1 MRRWLI
7 AAALWMAAASPMAAC
22 PAWSLQRAEQE
33 IGHLSRQI
41 ADWKEAYWQQGSSG
55 VSDEVY
61 DMLSARL
68 AQWRRCFGEKAPPED
83 DLPPP
88 RGEVKHP
95 IAHTGVRKL
104 PDATSVGRW
113 MRDKTDLWVQPKV
126 DGVAVTLV
134 YRGGRFIRAISRGD
148 GLAGEDWTT
157 KVRQIPG
164 VPLTTSGALANS
176 VLQGEIFQ
184 RREGH
189 IQKGMGGMNSRARV
203 AGILMRKA
211 SSAALSTLGV
221 FIWAWPDG
229 PAQMS
234 TRLALLA
241 DGGFPVAQRYSHPV
255 KDWQQAAAWRE
266 RWFTSPLPFVTD
278 GIVIRTQREP
288 AGDGWLPGQGVWV
301 AAWKYQPVSQ
311 VAEVSTIQFA
321 IGRSGKIAVVA
332 HLQPIKLDDKLV
344 RRVNVG
350 SVARWRQLDLAPGD
364 QILVSLAG
372 QGIPRLDDVVWRGL
386 NRTKPLVPDTRYHSL
401 TCFENSDECREQFIA
416 RLVWISSEQGLGIDS
431 LGEAGWRQLAQSRHF
446 QHIFSW
452 LELTVSQLE
461 NIPGLTAT
469 RAEQLWHRFALTRR
483 APFHR
488 WISALGVPLP
498 RAAMRVLKDNSWRLI
513 EKRDVASW
521 QTLPGVGPKNAQRLV
536 EFIHHPVIK
545 SIVLKLGQLEVD
557 GFS

>member
-148 GLAGEDWTT
+148 GLAGEDWTA

-164 VPLTTSGALANS
+164 VPLTTSGALVNS

-189 IQKGMGGMNSRARV
+189 IQKRMGGMNSRARV

-211 SSAALSTLGV
+211 PSAALSTLGV

-229 PAQMS
+229 PARMS

-241 DGGFPVAQRYSHPV
+241 DGGFPVAQCYSHPV

-278 GIVIRTQREP
+278 GIVIRAQKEP
-288 AGDGWLPGQGVWV
+288 AGDGWLPGQGGWV
-301 AAWKYQPVSQ
+301 VAWKYQPVSQ

-372 QGIPRLDDVVWRGL
+372 QGIPRLDSVVWRASQ
-386 NRTKPLVPDTRYHSL
+386 REAPQPPSPRFHSL
-401 TCFENSDECREQFIA
+401 TCYFASSECAGQFLS
-416 RLVWISSEQGLGIDS
+416 RLVWLSSKPVLDIAGA
-431 LGEAGWRQLAQSRHF
+431 GEALWRTLMDDRRMAHL
-446 QHIFSW
+446 FSW
-452 LELTVSQLE
+452 LALT
-461 NIPGLTAT
+461 P
-469 RAEQLWHRFALTRR
+469 EQLQSVPGITSKRGLRLWHQFNLTREQ
-483 APFHR
+483 PFIR
-488 WISALGVPLP
+488 WVLALGVPIP
-498 RAAMRVLKDNSWRLI
+498 QSAQVSVAAENWQLLRERNESQWR
-513 EKRDVASW
+513 
-521 QTLPGVGPKNAQRLV
+521 QLPGVGQERARQLVAFLQNPDIAALAQWL
-536 EFIHHPVIK
+536 
-545 SIVLKLGQLEVD
+545 SGQRIP
-557 GFS
+557 GF

>member
-83 DLPPP
+83 ELPPP

-148 GLAGEDWTT
+148 GLAGEDWTA

-164 VPLTTSGALANS
+164 VPLTTAGALANS

-189 IQKGMGGMNSRARV
+189 IQKRMGGMNSRARV

-211 SSAALSTLGV
+211 PSAALSTLGV

-229 PAQMS
+229 PARMS

-288 AGDGWLPGQGVWV
+288 AGDGWLPGQGFWV

-321 IGRSGKIAVVA
+321 IGRSGKITVVA

-372 QGIPRLDDVVWRGL
+372 QGI
-386 NRTKPLVPDTRYHSL
+386 
-401 TCFENSDECREQFIA
+401 
-416 RLVWISSEQGLGIDS
+416 
-431 LGEAGWRQLAQSRHF
+431 EAG
-446 QHIFSW
+446 
-452 LELTVSQLE
+452 
-461 NIPGLTAT
+461 
-469 RAEQLWHRFALTRR
+469 
-483 APFHR
+483 
-488 WISALGVPLP
+488 
-498 RAAMRVLKDNSWRLI
+498 
-513 EKRDVASW
+513 
-521 QTLPGVGPKNAQRLV
+521 
-536 EFIHHPVIK
+536 
-545 SIVLKLGQLEVD
+545 
-557 GFS
+557 

>member
-83 DLPPP
+83 ELPPP

-211 SSAALSTLGV
+211 PSAALSTLGV

-350 SVARWRQLDLAPGD
+350 SVARWRQLDIVAGD
-364 QILVSLAG
+364 QVLISLAG
-372 QGIPRLDDVVWRGL
+372 QGIPRLDSVVWRASH
-386 NRTKPLVPDTRYHSL
+386 RDAPQPPSPRFHSL
-401 TCFENSDECREQFIA
+401 TCYYASSECAGQFLS
-416 RLVWISSEQGLGIDS
+416 RLVWLSSKPVLDMGGT
-431 LGEAGWRQLAQSRHF
+431 GEALWRTLIDDRRMAHL
-446 QHIFSW
+446 FSW
-452 LELTVSQLE
+452 LALT
-461 NIPGLTAT
+461 P
-469 RAEQLWHRFALTRR
+469 EQLQSVPGITSKRGLRLWHQFNLTREQ
-483 APFHR
+483 PFIR
-488 WISALGVPLP
+488 WVLALGVPIP
-498 RAAMRVLKDNSWRLI
+498 QSAQASVAAENWQQLRERNESQWR
-513 EKRDVASW
+513 R
-521 QTLPGVGPKNAQRLV
+521 LPGVGQERARQLVTFLQNPDIAALAQWL
-536 EFIHHPVIK
+536 
-545 SIVLKLGQLEVD
+545 SGQRIP
-557 GFS
+557 GF

>member
-7 AAALWMAAASPMAAC
+7 AAALWMAAAMAMAAC
-22 PAWSLQRAEQE
+22 PAWSLQRAGQE
-33 IGHLSRQI
+33 IEHLSRQI

-68 AQWRRCFGEKAPPED
+68 AQWRRCFGEKTPED

-104 PDATSVGRW
+104 PDATSVGHW

-189 IQKGMGGMNSRARV
+189 IQKQVGGMNSRARV

-211 SSAALSTLGV
+211 PSAALSTLGV

-278 GIVIRTQREP
+278 GIVIRTEKEP

-332 HLQPIKLDDKLV
+332 HLEPIKLDDKLV

-350 SVARWRQLDLAPGD
+350 SVARWRQLD
-364 QILVSLAG
+364 
-372 QGIPRLDDVVWRGL
+372 
-386 NRTKPLVPDTRYHSL
+386 
-401 TCFENSDECREQFIA
+401 
-416 RLVWISSEQGLGIDS
+416 
-431 LGEAGWRQLAQSRHF
+431 
-446 QHIFSW
+446 
-452 LELTVSQLE
+452 
-461 NIPGLTAT
+461 
-469 RAEQLWHRFALTRR
+469 
-483 APFHR
+483 
-488 WISALGVPLP
+488 
-498 RAAMRVLKDNSWRLI
+498 
-513 EKRDVASW
+513 
-521 QTLPGVGPKNAQRLV
+521 
-536 EFIHHPVIK
+536 
-545 SIVLKLGQLEVD
+545 
-557 GFS
+557 

>member
-1 MRRWLI
+1 MRRWMI

-83 DLPPP
+83 ELPPP

-148 GLAGEDWTT
+148 GLAGEDWTA

-164 VPLTTSGALANS
+164 VPLTTSGALVNS

-189 IQKGMGGMNSRARV
+189 IQKRMGGMNSRARV

-211 SSAALSTLGV
+211 PSAALSTLGV

-229 PAQMS
+229 PARMS

-278 GIVIRTQREP
+278 GIVIRAQKEP
-288 AGDGWLPGQGVWV
+288 AGDGWLPGQGGWV
-301 AAWKYQPVSQ
+301 VAWKYQPVSQ

-372 QGIPRLDDVVWRGL
+372 QGIPRLDSVVWRASQ
-386 NRTKPLVPDTRYHSL
+386 REAPQPPSPRFHSL
-401 TCFENSDECREQFIA
+401 TCYFASSECAGQFLS
-416 RLVWISSEQGLGIDS
+416 RLVWLSSKPVLDIAGA
-431 LGEAGWRQLAQSRHF
+431 GEALWRTLMDDRRMAHL
-446 QHIFSW
+446 FSW
-452 LELTVSQLE
+452 LALT
-461 NIPGLTAT
+461 P
-469 RAEQLWHRFALTRR
+469 EQLQSVPGITSKRGLRLWHQFNLTREQ
-483 APFHR
+483 PFIR
-488 WISALGVPLP
+488 WVLALGVPIP
-498 RAAMRVLKDNSWRLI
+498 QSAQVSVAAENWQLLRERNESQWR
-513 EKRDVASW
+513 
-521 QTLPGVGPKNAQRLV
+521 QLPGVGQERARQLVAFLQNPDIAALAQWL
-536 EFIHHPVIK
+536 
-545 SIVLKLGQLEVD
+545 SGQRIP
-557 GFS
+557 GF

>member
-41 ADWKEAYWQQGSSG
+41 AGWKEAYWQQGSSG

-134 YRGGRFIRAISRGD
+134 YRGGRLIQAISRGD
-148 GLAGEDWTT
+148 GLAGEDWTA

-164 VPLTTSGALANS
+164 VPQTTAGALADS

-184 RREGH
+184 LQEGH
-189 IQKGMGGMNSRARV
+189 LQKQAGGMNSRAKV

-211 SSAALSTLGV
+211 PSATLNTLGV

-229 PAQMS
+229 PARMS

-241 DGGFPVAQRYSHPV
+241 DGGFPLAQRYSHPV
-255 KDWQQAAAWRE
+255 KDWQETAVWRE
-266 RWFTSPLPFVTD
+266 RWFASPLPFVTD
-278 GIVIRTQREP
+278 GIVIRAEKEP
-288 AGDGWLPGQGVWV
+288 AGGRWLPGQGHWV
-301 AAWKYQPVSQ
+301 AAWKYQPFLQ
-311 VAEVSTIQFA
+311 VAEVTTIQFTV
-321 IGRSGKIAVVA
+321 GRSGKIAVVA
-332 HLQPIKLDDKLV
+332 HLEPVKLDDKLV
-344 RRVNVG
+344 RRVNIG
-350 SVARWRQLDLAPGD
+350 SVARWRQLDIVAGD
-364 QILVSLAG
+364 QVLVSLAG
-372 QGIPRLDDVVWRGL
+372 QGIPRLDSVVWRASH
-386 NRTKPLVPDTRYHSL
+386 RDAPQPPSPRFHSL
-401 TCFENSDECREQFIA
+401 TCYYASSECAGQFLS
-416 RLVWISSEQGLGIDS
+416 RLVWLSSKPVLDMGGT
-431 LGEAGWRQLAQSRHF
+431 GEALWRTLIDDRRMAHL
-446 QHIFSW
+446 FSW
-452 LELTVSQLE
+452 LALT
-461 NIPGLTAT
+461 P
-469 RAEQLWHRFALTRR
+469 EQLQSVPGITSKRGLRLWHQFNLTREQ
-483 APFHR
+483 PFIR
-488 WISALGVPLP
+488 WVLALGVPIP
-498 RAAMRVLKDNSWRLI
+498 QSAQASVAAENWQLLRERNESQWR
-513 EKRDVASW
+513 
-521 QTLPGVGPKNAQRLV
+521 QLPGVGQERARQLVTFLQNPDIAALAQWL
-536 EFIHHPVIK
+536 
-545 SIVLKLGQLEVD
+545 SGQRIP
-557 GFS
+557 GF

>member
-104 PDATSVGRW
+104 PDATSVGHW

-134 YRGGRFIRAISRGD
+134 YRGGRLIQAISRGD
-148 GLAGEDWTT
+148 GLVGEDWTT

-189 IQKGMGGMNSRARV
+189 IQKRMGGMNSRARV

-211 SSAALSTLGV
+211 PSAALSTLGV

-288 AGDGWLPGQGVWV
+288 AGDGWLPGQGFWV

-350 SVARWRQLDLAPGD
+350 SVARWRQLDIVAGD
-364 QILVSLAG
+364 QVLISLAG
-372 QGIPRLDDVVWRGL
+372 QGIPRLDSVVWRASQRDAPQL
-386 NRTKPLVPDTRYHSL
+386 PSPRFHSL
-401 TCFENSDECREQFIA
+401 TCYFATTECAGQLRS
-416 RLVWISSEQGLGIDS
+416 RLVWLSSKPVLDIAS
-431 LGEAGWRQLAQSRHF
+431 AGEALWRTLMDDRRMTHL
-446 QHIFSW
+446 FSW
-452 LELTVSQLE
+452 LALT
-461 NIPGLTAT
+461 P
-469 RAEQLWHRFALTRR
+469 EQLQSVPGITSKRGLRLWHQFNLAREQ
-483 APFHR
+483 PFIR
-488 WISALGVPLP
+488 WVLALGVPIP
-498 RAAMRVLKDNSWRLI
+498 QAAQASVAAENWQQLRERNESQWR
-513 EKRDVASW
+513 R
-521 QTLPGVGPKNAQRLV
+521 LPGVGQERARQLVTFLQNPDIAALAQWL
-536 EFIHHPVIK
+536 
-545 SIVLKLGQLEVD
+545 SGQRIP
-557 GFS
+557 GF

>member
-148 GLAGEDWTT
+148 GLAGEDWTA

-164 VPLTTSGALANS
+164 VPLTTSGALVNS

-189 IQKGMGGMNSRARV
+189 IQKRMGGMNSRARV

-211 SSAALSTLGV
+211 PSAALSTLGV

-229 PAQMS
+229 PARMS

-278 GIVIRTQREP
+278 GIVIRAQKEP
-288 AGDGWLPGQGVWV
+288 AGDGWLPGQGGWV
-301 AAWKYQPVSQ
+301 VAWKYQPVSQ

-372 QGIPRLDDVVWRGL
+372 QGIPRLDSVVWRASQ
-386 NRTKPLVPDTRYHSL
+386 REAPQPPSPRFHSL
-401 TCFENSDECREQFIA
+401 TCYFASSECAGQFLS
-416 RLVWISSEQGLGIDS
+416 RLVWLSSKPVLDIAGA
-431 LGEAGWRQLAQSRHF
+431 GEALWRTLMDDRRMAHL
-446 QHIFSW
+446 FSW
-452 LELTVSQLE
+452 LALT
-461 NIPGLTAT
+461 P
-469 RAEQLWHRFALTRR
+469 EQLQSVPGITSKRGLRLWHQFNLTREQ
-483 APFHR
+483 PFIR
-488 WISALGVPLP
+488 WVLALGVPIP
-498 RAAMRVLKDNSWRLI
+498 QSAQVSVAAENWQLLRERNESQWR
-513 EKRDVASW
+513 
-521 QTLPGVGPKNAQRLV
+521 QLPGVGQERARQLVAFLQNPDIAALAQWL
-536 EFIHHPVIK
+536 
-545 SIVLKLGQLEVD
+545 SGQRIP
-557 GFS
+557 GF

>member
-148 GLAGEDWTT
+148 GLAGEDWTA

-164 VPLTTSGALANS
+164 VPLTTSGALVNS

-189 IQKGMGGMNSRARV
+189 IQKRMGGMNSRARV

-211 SSAALSTLGV
+211 PSAALSTLGV

-229 PAQMS
+229 PARMS

-278 GIVIRTQREP
+278 GIVIRAQKEP
-288 AGDGWLPGQGVWV
+288 AGDGWLPGQGGWV
-301 AAWKYQPVSQ
+301 VAWKYQPVSQ

-372 QGIPRLDDVVWRGL
+372 QGIPRLDSVVWRASQ
-386 NRTKPLVPDTRYHSL
+386 REAPQPPSPRFHSL
-401 TCFENSDECREQFIA
+401 TCYFASSECAGQFLS
-416 RLVWISSEQGLGIDS
+416 RLVWLSSNPVLDIAGA
-431 LGEAGWRQLAQSRHF
+431 GEALWRTLMDDRRMAHL
-446 QHIFSW
+446 FSW
-452 LELTVSQLE
+452 LALT
-461 NIPGLTAT
+461 P
-469 RAEQLWHRFALTRR
+469 EQLQSVPGITSKRGLRLWHQFNLTREQ
-483 APFHR
+483 PFIR
-488 WISALGVPLP
+488 WVLALGVPIP
-498 RAAMRVLKDNSWRLI
+498 QSAQVSVAAENWQLLRERNESQWR
-513 EKRDVASW
+513 
-521 QTLPGVGPKNAQRLV
+521 QLPGVGQERARQLVAFLQNPDIAALAQWL
-536 EFIHHPVIK
+536 
-545 SIVLKLGQLEVD
+545 SGQRIP
-557 GFS
+557 GF

>member
-1 MRRWLI
+1 MCRWLI
-7 AAALWMAAASPMAAC
+7 AAALWMAAAMATAAC
-22 PAWSLQRAEQE
+22 PAWSLQQAGQE
-33 IGHLSRQI
+33 IDRLSQQI
-41 ADWKEAYWQQGSSG
+41 ADWKAAYWQQGSSG

-134 YRGGRFIRAISRGD
+134 YRGGRLIQAISRGD
-148 GLAGEDWTT
+148 GLAGEDWTA

-164 VPLTTSGALANS
+164 VPLTTSGALVNS

-189 IQKGMGGMNSRARV
+189 IQKRMGGMNSRARV

-211 SSAALSTLGV
+211 PSAALSTLGV

-229 PAQMS
+229 PARMS

-278 GIVIRTQREP
+278 GIVIRAQKEP
-288 AGDGWLPGQGVWV
+288 AGDGWLPGQGGWV
-301 AAWKYQPVSQ
+301 VAWKYQPVSQ

-372 QGIPRLDDVVWRGL
+372 QGIPRLDSVVWRASQ
-386 NRTKPLVPDTRYHSL
+386 REAPQPPSPRFHSL
-401 TCFENSDECREQFIA
+401 TCYFASSECAGQFLS
-416 RLVWISSEQGLGIDS
+416 RLVWLSSKPVLDIAGA
-431 LGEAGWRQLAQSRHF
+431 GEALWRTLMDDRRMAHL
-446 QHIFSW
+446 FSW
-452 LELTVSQLE
+452 LALT
-461 NIPGLTAT
+461 P
-469 RAEQLWHRFALTRR
+469 EQLQSVPGITSKRGLRLWHQFNLAREQ
-483 APFHR
+483 PFIR
-488 WISALGVPLP
+488 WVLALGVPIP
-498 RAAMRVLKDNSWRLI
+498 QAAQASVAAENWQQLRERNESQWR
-513 EKRDVASW
+513 R
-521 QTLPGVGPKNAQRLV
+521 LPGVGQERARQLVTFLQNPDIAALAQWL
-536 EFIHHPVIK
+536 
-545 SIVLKLGQLEVD
+545 SGQRIP
-557 GFS
+557 GF

>member
-1 MRRWLI
+1 MCRWLI
-7 AAALWMAAASPMAAC
+7 AAALWMAAAMATAAC
-22 PAWSLQRAEQE
+22 PAWSLQQAGQE
-33 IGHLSRQI
+33 IDRLSQQI
-41 ADWKEAYWQQGSSG
+41 ADWKAAYWQQGSSG

-134 YRGGRFIRAISRGD
+134 YRGGRLIQAISRGD
-148 GLAGEDWTT
+148 GLAGEDWTA

-164 VPLTTSGALANS
+164 VPLTTSGALVNS

-189 IQKGMGGMNSRARV
+189 IQKRMGGMNSRARV

-211 SSAALSTLGV
+211 PSAALSTLGV

-229 PAQMS
+229 PARMS

-278 GIVIRTQREP
+278 GIVIRAQKEP
-288 AGDGWLPGQGVWV
+288 AGDGWLPGQGGWV
-301 AAWKYQPVSQ
+301 VAWKYQPVSQ

-321 IGRSGKIAVVA
+321 IGSSGKIAVVA

-372 QGIPRLDDVVWRGL
+372 QGIPRLDSVVWRASQ
-386 NRTKPLVPDTRYHSL
+386 REAPQPPSPRFHSL
-401 TCFENSDECREQFIA
+401 TCYFASSECAGQFLS
-416 RLVWISSEQGLGIDS
+416 RLVWLSSKPVLDIAGA
-431 LGEAGWRQLAQSRHF
+431 GEALWRTLMDDRRMAHL
-446 QHIFSW
+446 FSW
-452 LELTVSQLE
+452 LALT
-461 NIPGLTAT
+461 P
-469 RAEQLWHRFALTRR
+469 EQLQSVPGITSKRGLRLWHQFNLTREQ
-483 APFHR
+483 PFIR
-488 WISALGVPLP
+488 WVLALGVPIP
-498 RAAMRVLKDNSWRLI
+498 QSAQVSVAAENWQLLRERNESQWR
-513 EKRDVASW
+513 
-521 QTLPGVGPKNAQRLV
+521 QLPGVGQERARQLVAFLQNPDIAALAQWL
-536 EFIHHPVIK
+536 
-545 SIVLKLGQLEVD
+545 SGQRIP
-557 GFS
+557 GF

>member
-1 MRRWLI
+1 MRRWMI
-7 AAALWMAAASPMAAC
+7 AAALWMAAASSMAAC

-83 DLPPP
+83 ELPPP

-148 GLAGEDWTT
+148 GLAGEDWTA

-164 VPLTTSGALANS
+164 VPLTTSGALVNS

-189 IQKGMGGMNSRARV
+189 IQKRMGGMNSRARV

-211 SSAALSTLGV
+211 PSAALSTLGV

-229 PAQMS
+229 PARMS

-278 GIVIRTQREP
+278 GIVIRAQKEP
-288 AGDGWLPGQGVWV
+288 AGDGWLPGQGGWV
-301 AAWKYQPVSQ
+301 VAWKYQPVSQ

-372 QGIPRLDDVVWRGL
+372 QGIPRLDSVVWRASQ
-386 NRTKPLVPDTRYHSL
+386 REAPQPPSPRFHSL
-401 TCFENSDECREQFIA
+401 TCYFASSECAGQFLS
-416 RLVWISSEQGLGIDS
+416 RLVWLSSKPVLDIAGA
-431 LGEAGWRQLAQSRHF
+431 GEALWRTLMDDRRMAHL
-446 QHIFSW
+446 FSW
-452 LELTVSQLE
+452 LALT
-461 NIPGLTAT
+461 P
-469 RAEQLWHRFALTRR
+469 EQLQSVPGITSKRGLRLWHQFNLTREQ
-483 APFHR
+483 PFIR
-488 WISALGVPLP
+488 WVLALGVPIP
-498 RAAMRVLKDNSWRLI
+498 QSAQVSVAAENWQLLRERNESQWR
-513 EKRDVASW
+513 
-521 QTLPGVGPKNAQRLV
+521 QLPGVGQERARQLVAFLQNPDIAALAQWL
-536 EFIHHPVIK
+536 
-545 SIVLKLGQLEVD
+545 SGQRIP
-557 GFS
+557 GF

>member
-1 MRRWLI
+1 MRRWMI
-7 AAALWMAAASPMAAC
+7 AAALWMAAASSMAAC

-83 DLPPP
+83 ELPPP

-113 MRDKTDLWVQPKV
+113 MRVKTDLWVQPKV

-148 GLAGEDWTT
+148 GLAGEDWTA

-164 VPLTTSGALANS
+164 VPLTTSGALVNS

-189 IQKGMGGMNSRARV
+189 IQKRMGGMNSRARV

-211 SSAALSTLGV
+211 PSAALSTLGV

-229 PAQMS
+229 PARMS

-241 DGGFPVAQRYSHPV
+241 DGGFPLARALVRL
-255 KDWQQAAAWRE
+255 AAALCH
-266 RWFTSPLPFVTD
+266 RWHCDPCGKRTSRGPLASRTGALGGGLEISASFTS
-278 GIVIRTQREP
+278 GGSEHN
-288 AGDGWLPGQGVWV
+288 
-301 AAWKYQPVSQ
+301 PVC
-311 VAEVSTIQFA
+311 
-321 IGRSGKIAVVA
+321 
-332 HLQPIKLDDKLV
+332 H
-344 RRVNVG
+344 
-350 SVARWRQLDLAPGD
+350 
-364 QILVSLAG
+364 
-372 QGIPRLDDVVWRGL
+372 
-386 NRTKPLVPDTRYHSL
+386 
-401 TCFENSDECREQFIA
+401 
-416 RLVWISSEQGLGIDS
+416 
-431 LGEAGWRQLAQSRHF
+431 
-446 QHIFSW
+446 
-452 LELTVSQLE
+452 
-461 NIPGLTAT
+461 
-469 RAEQLWHRFALTRR
+469 RA
-483 APFHR
+483 
-488 WISALGVPLP
+488 
-498 RAAMRVLKDNSWRLI
+498 
-513 EKRDVASW
+513 
-521 QTLPGVGPKNAQRLV
+521 
-536 EFIHHPVIK
+536 
-545 SIVLKLGQLEVD
+545 
-557 GFS
+557 